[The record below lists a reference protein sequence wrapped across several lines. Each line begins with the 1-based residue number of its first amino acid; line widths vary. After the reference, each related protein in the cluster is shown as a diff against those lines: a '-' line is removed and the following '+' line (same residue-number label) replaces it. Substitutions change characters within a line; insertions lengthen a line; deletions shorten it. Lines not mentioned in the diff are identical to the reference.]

1 MRGGTPATAG
11 NVIRYVIHRMCQ
23 CTNATY
29 SGPCPSGGDNKCAL
43 YYPVSG
49 GSAGGSMSVGAP
61 TFVGIPQLYYRITT
75 RVDGPRNTVS
85 ITQVTVLIQI

>member
-1 MRGGTPATAG
+1 
-11 NVIRYVIHRMCQ
+11 MCQ